1 MIKEGLLLT
10 KMVTMMEA
18 KNNLSVSQIVSGF
31 DDYTNVDWGQFLI
44 DGVILTAV
52 SVFGI
57 VGTLMSIRVL
67 VTPQLKS
74 NAFSGLLVYLAFC
87 DANFLVILN
96 KRIDSS
102 IVFQE
107 FEPKIQINS
116 IGPPTTTIIEG
127 IFNNTVNT
135 VNFES
140 TLSICIEI

>member
-1 MIKEGLLLT
+1 MIQKGLLLT
-10 KMVTMMEA
+10 KMTKMMEA
-18 KNNLSVSQIVSGF
+18 KNNISVSQIVSGF

-87 DANFLVILN
+87 DTNFLVMAVLTIGL
-96 KRIDSS
+96 
-102 IVFQE
+102 
-107 FEPKIQINS
+107 PQI
-116 IGPPTTTIIEG
+116 
-127 IFNNTVNT
+127 
-135 VNFES
+135 
-140 TLSICIEI
+140 CDW

>member
-1 MIKEGLLLT
+1 MINEGLLLT
-10 KMVTMMEA
+10 KMTTMIEVQ
-18 KNNLSVSQIVSGF
+18 NNISVSQIVSGF

-87 DANFLVILN
+87 DANFLVMAVLTIGL
-96 KRIDSS
+96 
-102 IVFQE
+102 
-107 FEPKIQINS
+107 PQI
-116 IGPPTTTIIEG
+116 
-127 IFNNTVNT
+127 
-135 VNFES
+135 
-140 TLSICIEI
+140 CDW